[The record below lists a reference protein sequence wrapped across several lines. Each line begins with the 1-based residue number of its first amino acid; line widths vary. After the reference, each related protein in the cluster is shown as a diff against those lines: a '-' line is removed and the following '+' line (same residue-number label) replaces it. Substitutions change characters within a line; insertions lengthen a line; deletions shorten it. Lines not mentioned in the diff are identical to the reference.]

1 MNRLKDLRKEKK
13 ETQKAMSKNFGVPIR
28 TLQKWENEEVQ
39 IKSDKAKQLA
49 DYFNVSVPY
58 LLGFSDFKDEQ
69 KSALEVYK
77 TKDGFE
83 VVKSRVAELIG
94 EKRLKIIEE
103 NYTTY
108 KRDEPDFDKYIDLM
122 CAIGNISYMDNEER
136 LLVNFAL
143 LPDDDKEI
151 IVDLTENLANKI
163 IAIRDDI
170 ESKNLPF

>member
-1 MNRLKDLRKEKK
+1 MNRLKELRE
-13 ETQKAMSKNFGVPIR
+13 ESSLTQQELADKIGISKR
-28 TLQKWENEEVQ
+28 TLGYWEKEEVQ

-58 LLGFSDFKDEQ
+58 VLGFSDFKDEQ

-170 ESKNLPF
+170 ENTKLG

>member
-1 MNRLKDLRKEKK
+1 MNRLKELRE
-13 ETQKAMSKNFGVPIR
+13 ESSLTQQELADKIGISKR
-28 TLQKWENEEVQ
+28 TLGYWEKEEVQ

-170 ESKNLPF
+170 ERKNLPF

>member
-1 MNRLKDLRKEKK
+1 MNRLKELRE
-13 ETQKAMSKNFGVPIR
+13 ESSLTQQELADKIGISKR
-28 TLQKWENEEVQ
+28 TLGYWEKEEVQ

-163 IAIRDDI
+163 IG
-170 ESKNLPF
+170 

>member
-1 MNRLKDLRKEKK
+1 MNRLKELRKEKGL
-13 ETQKAMSKNFGVPIR
+13 TQESLAHGIGTTKLTISN
-28 TLQKWENEEVQ
+28 WENEKHV

-170 ESKNLPF
+170 KSKNLPF

>member
-1 MNRLKDLRKEKK
+1 MNRLKELRE
-13 ETQKAMSKNFGVPIR
+13 ESSLTQQELADKIGISKR
-28 TLQKWENEEVQ
+28 TLGYWEKEEVQ
-39 IKSDKAKQLA
+39 IKPDKAKQLA

-83 VVKSRVAELIG
+83 VVKSRVAGLIG

-122 CAIGNISYMDNEER
+122 CAIGNIAYMDNEER

>member
-1 MNRLKDLRKEKK
+1 MNRLKELRE
-13 ETQKAMSKNFGVPIR
+13 ESSLTQQELADKIGISKR
-28 TLQKWENEEVQ
+28 TLGYWEKEEVQ